1 MKKALLPL
9 FIFISL
15 VSQSQA
21 LYNEWI
27 DYNKTYYRIKVR
39 ITGMYRINQ
48 VDLNSIGLGST
59 PAEKF
64 QLWHNGQEVPLYT
77 TVPSGP
83 MSATDYL
90 EFYGEYQDGSVDKDL
105 YRIPDQQ
112 INYGWS
118 LGSDT
123 AIYFLTVNNG
133 VNKRLTPASNG
144 LPTSMT
150 PDPYFIHTETTFF
163 REKWFNGFA
172 AVVGDYV
179 YASDYENGEG
189 LTSSDIGNGSSRT
202 LTYPNLRPYTGAG
215 APPPIVNVNAAG
227 NALLTRSFEV
237 KLGGTVIGT
246 TTMDYFDYSKKSYP
260 GDISQISSGTGTLEI
275 KNLCPTSNDRMV
287 LGQTQIVYPR
297 IFDLNA
303 TNNFYLE
310 LEANPSGNYLEITNF
325 NYGASAPVLLDLTNG
340 ARYVCDIS
348 TPGMVKVVLQPSLV
362 KRRLYLY
369 STDPAIAVRT
379 VTSFQQRNFV
389 NYNLAA
395 NQGNYLII
403 SHNNFT
409 TSTTGQNPLVEYSN
423 YRKSPEGG
431 GYNVKICMID
441 DLVDQFAYGIKRDP
455 RSIKNFLRFARANF
469 ATPPRFAFLI
479 GKGIQYIDARNLEA
493 NPNMDKLAFIPSW
506 GYPPSDNLLATDY
519 GQDVLPKTPIGR
531 LSVINGDEIL
541 LYLKKVKQY
550 DQALA
555 FQSPYIRDKAWMK
568 NAVHIIGSGDGTLGD
583 QITNSMSG
591 FKSIIEDT
599 LYGANVNTFS
609 KLTTAPVEQNNSA
622 RLYGLFQEG
631 FGIMTYFGHSSAT
644 TLEFNLDN
652 PDNYDN
658 TGKYPL
664 IIMLGCNAGNF
675 FNFNVARLA
684 TKETISEK
692 FVLSDQKGSIATI
705 ASTHLGIVYYLDII
719 NGKTMNSI
727 ATEDYGKT
735 IGEIMIESAK
745 ETYDLTTQQDYYARF
760 HLEQATL
767 HGDPAL
773 KLDVTADKPD
783 YVIEDQLLTINPSF
797 ISVAENNFTV
807 KARVMNMAK
816 AISTPTIVEMKRT
829 YPDGSFSIR
838 RDTIPGIRYMDS
850 IIYTIPLIAA
860 RDKGQNRI
868 TITIDPDNRTP
879 ELYESNNSIGK
890 DFYIFEDE
898 IRPVYPSNLSIVTKQ
913 NIKFQA
919 STANPFALS
928 RQYTFELDTTELFNS
943 SFKKQQTITS
953 VGGLIEFSPVV
964 TLADSVAYYWR
975 VSPVPTSGSPVWN
988 TSSFTFINNSDK
1000 GFDQTHFFQH
1010 DKSEKQS
1017 LIVYPGNTWK
1027 FDSVQHFLYSKN
1039 GVFGS
1044 ATSQEGDIIVSPDGN
1059 SFIRSACVGF
1069 SLIFNI
1075 FDPNTFVPTTNPSG
1089 AYGSAPF
1096 CSPTR
1101 LWNFEWSY
1109 MNAASR
1115 KKIMDFMDSIPNN
1128 YIVVVRNILNSGQAG
1143 GFVNDW
1149 KADSLLPGYGP
1160 GVSLYHKLK
1169 NVGFNTLD
1177 SFNSAKAFIFMYQK
1191 GRPQFGPI
1199 STISNG
1205 LYDIVILNKYLKT
1218 IDSLAYL
1225 TSPAY
1230 GPAKNWKKM
1239 YWRGTTDNALDTAR
1253 VDIIGIQN
1261 NGTEVPLFT
1270 GITPAQTGFDITSI
1284 DAVQFPNLKL
1294 RMMTKDKGN
1303 YTPFQLKYWMVTYDP
1318 VPEGAIAPNIF
1329 LSAKDTVE
1337 TGEPL
1342 NFKIAFKNVSDASF
1356 DSMKLKLM
1364 ITDRNNTTFAVP
1376 IPRRRPLPAGDT
1388 LQIGTLVNTS
1398 ALTGKNTLY
1407 LEANP
1412 DNDQK
1417 EQYHFNNFLY
1427 RSLYVKA
1434 DSMNPL
1440 LDVTFDGQHIL
1451 NRDIVSARPGIVVK
1465 LKDESKWLVLDDTSL
1480 ATVKVRF
1487 PNGTIRRYYFS
1498 NDTLRFIPAGQAPS
1512 TDNTATINF
1521 NPQFLADGE
1530 YELII
1535 SGKDKSNNKAG
1546 ALEYRVLFQVIN
1558 KAMIS
1563 NMLNYPNPFT
1573 TSTAFVFTVTGN
1585 EVPQNLKIEIMT
1597 VTGRI
1602 VREITKE
1609 ELGPIHIGRNITE
1622 FKWDGTD
1629 QFGQKLANGVYL
1641 YRVVTNLNGKSLE
1654 KYTSDGDKTDKYFN
1668 KGYGKM
1674 YLMR

>member
-15 VSQSQA
+15 LSQSQA
-21 LYNEWI
+21 LFNEWI

-39 ITGMYRINQ
+39 VTGMYRINQ
-48 VDLNSIGLGST
+48 IDLNTIGLGNT
-59 PAEKF
+59 PAEQF
-64 QLWHNGQEVPLYT
+64 QLWRNGQEVPIYT
-77 TVPSGP
+77 SVPAGP
-83 MSATDYL
+83 LSAADYL
-90 EFYGEYQDGSVDKDL
+90 EFYGEYLDGMPDKDL
-105 YRIPDQQ
+105 YRINDHQ

-123 AIYFLTVNNG
+123 CIYFLTVNTG
-133 VNKRLTPASNG
+133 TNKRLSPVSNG
-144 LPTSMT
+144 LPTALT
-150 PDPYFIHTETTFF
+150 PDAFFNYTVSTFF
-163 REKWFNGFA
+163 REKWHNGYA

-189 LTSSDIGNGSSRT
+189 LTSTDIGNGATRT
-202 LTYPNLRPYTGAG
+202 LNYLNLKPYTGVG
-215 APPPIVNVNAAG
+215 APNPIVKVNAAG

-237 KLGGTVIGT
+237 KLGGTIIGT
-246 TTMDYFDYSKKSYP
+246 TNMDYFDYSKKSYP
-260 GDISQISSGTGTLEI
+260 ADISLISSGTATLEI
-275 KNLCPTSNDRMV
+275 KNLCPSANDRMV
-287 LGQTQIVYPR
+287 LGQTQVIYPR
-297 IFDLNA
+297 LFDFNA
-303 TNNFYLE
+303 TNNFYFE
-310 LEANPSGNYLEITNF
+310 LDANPSGNYLEITNF
-325 NYGASAPVLLDLTNG
+325 NNGTSAPILLDLTNG

-348 TPGMVKVVLQPSLV
+348 TPGIIKVVLQPSV
-362 KRRLYLY
+362 VNRRLFLY
-369 STDPAIAVRT
+369 STSPAYVVRA

-389 NYNLAA
+389 NYSLAA
-395 NQGNYLII
+395 NQGDYLII
-403 SHNNFT
+403 SHPNFNF
-409 TSTTGQNPLVEYSN
+409 SSTGQNPLTEYLN

-431 GYNVKICMID
+431 GYNAKIYMID

-455 RSIKNFLRFARANF
+455 LSIKNFLRFARANF
-469 ATPPRFAFLI
+469 TTPPQFAFLI

-493 NPNMDKLAFIPSW
+493 NVNMDKLAFIPSW

-531 LSVINGDEIL
+531 ISVINGDEVMI
-541 LYLKKVKQY
+541 YLRKIKQY
-550 DQALA
+550 EQALA
-555 FQSPYIRDKAWMK
+555 FQSPYISDKAWMK
-568 NAVHIIGSGDGTLGD
+568 NVIHIIGSGDGALGD
-583 QITNSMSG
+583 QITASMTS
-591 FKSIIEDT
+591 FKTIIEDT

-609 KLTTAPVEQNNSA
+609 KLTSAPVEQNNSA
-622 RLYGLFQEG
+622 RLYSLFQQG
-631 FGIMTYFGHSSAT
+631 IGIMTYFGHSSAT

-658 TGKYPL
+658 TGKYPV
-664 IIMLGCNAGNF
+664 IIILGCNAGNF
-675 FNFNVARLA
+675 FNFNVGRLI
-684 TKETISEK
+684 TRETISEK
-692 FVLSDQKGSIATI
+692 FVLSEQKGSIATI
-705 ASTHLGIVYYLDII
+705 ASTHLGILYYLDII
-719 NGKTMNSI
+719 NGRTMNAI
-727 ATEDYGKT
+727 ATAAYGKT
-735 IGEIMIESAK
+735 IGEVMIEAAK
-745 ETYDLTTQQDYYARF
+745 ETYDLTTQMDYYARF

-773 KLDVTADKPD
+773 KLDVIASKPD

-797 ISVAENNFTV
+797 ISVAENSFTV
-807 KARVMNMAK
+807 RARFMNLAK
-816 AISTPTIVEMKRT
+816 AISTPTIIEMKRT
-829 YPDGSFSIR
+829 YPDGSFSYR

-850 IIYTIPLIAA
+850 ITYTIPLIAS

-898 IRPVYPSNLSIVTKQ
+898 IRPVFPYNLSIVTKQ
-913 NIKFQA
+913 NFKFQA
-919 STANPFALS
+919 STANPFAGS
-928 RQYTFELDTTELFNS
+928 RQYNFELDTTELFNS
-943 SFKKQQTITS
+943 PFKKQQSVTS
-953 VGGLIEFSPVV
+953 IGGVVEFSPVV
-964 TLADSVAYYWR
+964 TFTDSVAYYWR
-975 VSPVPTSGSPVWN
+975 VSPVPTTGLPLWN

-1000 GFDQTHFFQH
+1000 GFEQTHFFQH
-1010 DKSEKQS
+1010 DKSTKQRLS
-1017 LIVYPGNTWK
+1017 VYPGNIWK
-1027 FDSVQHFLYSKN
+1027 FDSVQHYLYSKN

-1044 ATSQEGDIIVSPDGN
+1044 ATSQEGDLIVSPDGN

-1075 FDPNTFVPTTNPSG
+1075 FDPNSFVPTENPSG
-1089 AYGSAPF
+1089 AYGSGPYCAP
-1096 CSPTR
+1096 SR
-1101 LWNFEWSY
+1101 LWNFEWTY

-1115 KKIMDFMDSIPNN
+1115 RKMMDFMDSIPNN

-1143 GFVNDW
+1143 GFVNSW
-1149 KADSLLPGYGP
+1149 KADTLLPGYGP

-1169 NVGFNTLD
+1169 NEGFSTLD
-1177 SFNSAKAFIFMYQK
+1177 SFTSAKAFIFMYQK
-1191 GRPQFGPI
+1191 GRPNFSPV
-1199 STISNG
+1199 SKISNG
-1205 LYDIVILNKYLKT
+1205 IYDIVILNKYLKT

-1225 TSPAY
+1225 TSPVY

-1239 YWRGTTDNALDTAR
+1239 YWRGTTDNVLDTAR

-1261 NGTEVPLFT
+1261 NGMEVPLYT
-1270 GITPAQTGFDITSI
+1270 GITPAQTGFDISSI
-1284 DAVQFPNLKL
+1284 DPVQFPNLKL
-1294 RMMTKDKGN
+1294 RMMTKDKAN

-1337 TGEPL
+1337 IGEPF
-1342 NFKIAFKNVSDASF
+1342 NFKMAFKNVSEVSF
-1356 DSMKLKLM
+1356 DSMKLKM
-1364 ITDRNNTTFAVP
+1364 TITDKNNTTFVVP
-1376 IPRRRPLPAGDT
+1376 IPRRRPLPANDT
-1388 LQIGTLVNTS
+1388 LQIGWLVNTA
-1398 ALTGKNTLY
+1398 ALSGKNNLY
-1407 LEANP
+1407 IEANP

-1417 EQYHFNNFLY
+1417 EQFHFNNFAY
-1427 RSLYVKA
+1427 RNFYVKG
-1434 DSMNPL
+1434 DSLNPL

-1451 NRDIVSARPGIVVK
+1451 NRDIVSSRPSIVVK
-1465 LKDESKWLVLDDTSL
+1465 LKDEAKWMVLDDTSL
-1480 ATVKVRF
+1480 AAVRVRF
-1487 PNGTIRRYYFS
+1487 PNGALRRYYFN
-1498 NDTLRFIPAGQAPS
+1498 NDTLRFIPAGQAPN

-1530 YELII
+1530 YELIV
-1535 SGKDKSNNKAG
+1535 SGKDKSNNTAG
-1546 ALEYRVLFQVIN
+1546 SMEYRVLFQVIN

-1602 VREITKE
+1602 VREITKD
-1609 ELGPIHIGRNITE
+1609 ELGPIHVGRNITE

-1641 YRVVTNLNGKSLE
+1641 YRVVTNLNGRSLE